1 MKRFLKENILD
12 MLLCL
17 PIFACGLA
25 IPISILVCCIA
36 GGEVFAGIVLS
47 IIFGLPI
54 LPLLVL
60 LVWVFVEDYRIEK
73 SMED

>member
-25 IPISILVCCIA
+25 LPISILVCCIA

-47 IIFGLPI
+47 IIVGLPI
-54 LPLLVL
+54 LPLLGL
-60 LVWVFVEDYRIEK
+60 LVWIFVEDYKMNRLG
-73 SMED
+73 D